1 MLKTNV
7 RKYDNFK
14 MYYWHGATLVGKYK
28 MPQLKP
34 TQSIPHDVIGY
45 NERSGIKNPEK
56 HWIDFFIDDALFE
69 SFWNHPQMSF
79 NNLKRF
85 EGIITTDYSMYPELL
100 PAQNIWN
107 CTRNRVMAYYL
118 QNNGFDAIPVATWCM
133 EEDFEWCFD
142 GLPEMSSIAISSNGC
157 LSSPYSK
164 RIFLQGVEELQMKKC
179 PSHLI
184 VCGRKIKELDKYDN
198 IYYYPCFSQRWK
210 ERVKNGK

>member
-69 SFWNHPQMSF
+69 SFWNHPEMSF

-157 LSSPYSK
+157 LSSKIADRTRKSSFSK
-164 RIFLQGVEELQMKKC
+164 
-179 PSHLI
+179 
-184 VCGRKIKELDKYDN
+184 RKIKLCHPERKRR
-198 IYYYPCFSQRWK
+198 IFVTKVSRRQRFLALLGMTLSNLFC
-210 ERVKNGK
+210 RLL